1 MNILYVYEGPQDP
14 ELEGAICRDVAA
26 HHGPTRQVGSHSAE
40 DGLTTVTLAFEDP
53 LGEAEDIAQTLRSY
67 RRIVDA
73 ARCSFG
79 EGA

>member
-1 MNILYVYEGPQDP
+1 MNILYVYEGSQDP
-14 ELEGAICRDVAA
+14 ELEVAICQDVAA
-26 HHGPTRQVGSHSAE
+26 HHGPARQLGSHSAE
-40 DGLTTVTLAFEDP
+40 DGLTTVTLAFEEP
-53 LGEAEDIAQTLRSY
+53 AGEAEDIAQTLRSY